1 MQTGLAQALV
11 FARSTEPRPVVSRRA
26 ISLDELPWRRR
37 EPSPA
42 LAWTPPARP
51 LGPLL
56 VALTVAPLALRRVFP
71 LTAFWTIM
79 SAAVAAYYGNNNA
92 TLVTF
97 LAVAFAAYSAVV
109 HSRYRGAALLSMPL
123 VTVLLIA
130 LSANMSPPIPARAT
144 PLLIF
149 IPIMI
154 VGDAVHR
161 WAWRAGDSGAR
172 LRQAQAEHEAA
183 TRRAL
188 ARERARLASE
198 LHDVVT
204 HNVSVMVVQAG
215 AARRVLSADP
225 AEAIKALR
233 AVESSGRTAMTELR
247 HLLGLLSPPPGTDD
261 AGGPARQRA
270 VLVDAGSGPGGAADL
285 APQPGL
291 DELRETM
298 VGRVRSRRGRPS
310 SCAIAGNTAGP
321 TSRAGTGGRVPGG
334 AGGADQRDQAR
345 GKAHRPKVRAPPMTT
360 SRGWWSRS
368 PTTGGRFPPL
378 GRPLDAALP
387 RGAGMGRLACGN
399 GWRCTA
405 ASSPPHRGWVGA
417 GGAGKDDPGATS
429 RDTRGSDPAMSEAA
443 TAWRSAPRG
452 HRRRPDAGPQRV
464 PAHPERGRDRPLRP
478 KQPTARKRSPPCFST
493 APTLSSWTSGCRGWT
508 GLRPPAA
515 SSHPNPDAGCR
526 IIILTT
532 FDLDQY
538 VYAALTAGASGFLLK
553 DTSPEQLVA
562 RGTHWSAPGDALL
575 APSITRRLIETVRP
589 PHPARPVHSARR
601 PVRP

>member
-1 MQTGLAQALV
+1 MPRGGAAGDNELVSESRRGLVQTGLAQALV
-11 FARSTEPRPVVSRRA
+11 FARSTEPRPLVSRRA
-26 ISLDELPWRRR
+26 ISLDAVLAATGTVA
-37 EPSPA
+37 A
-42 LAWTPPARP
+42 LAGTPPARP

-56 VALTVAPLALRRVFP
+56 VALTAAPLALRRAFP

-161 WAWRAGDSGAR
+161 WARRAVDSGAR

-225 AEAIKALR
+225 AEAINALR

-261 AGGPARQRA
+261 AGGPAGQPA

-291 DELRETM
+291 DELREM
-298 VGRVRSRRGRPS
+298 VGRVVAAGLPVELRIAGTPRDLPAGLGLAVYRVVQEALTNVIKHAGKPQAEVRLTYEPAALVVEVADDGRPIP
-310 SCAIAGNTAGP
+310 AAGP
-321 TSRAGTGGRVPGG
+321 A
-334 AGGADQRDQAR
+334 
-345 GKAHRPKVRAPPMTT
+345 
-360 SRGWWSRS
+360 
-368 PTTGGRFPPL
+368 
-378 GRPLDAALP
+378 LDAGVP
-387 RGAGMGRLACGN
+387 RGAGMGLLGLRERVALYGGELA
-399 GWRCTA
+399 A
-405 ASSPPHRGWVGA
+405 
-417 GGAGKDDPGATS
+417 
-429 RDTRGSDPAMSEAA
+429 
-443 TAWRSAPRG
+443 APRPG
-452 HRRRPDAGPQRV
+452 GGWLVQARIPV
-464 PAHPERGRDRPLRP
+464 EPAEIPAEV
-478 KQPTARKRSPPCFST
+478 TPP
-493 APTLSSWTSGCRGWT
+493 
-508 GLRPPAA
+508 
-515 SSHPNPDAGCR
+515 
-526 IIILTT
+526 
-532 FDLDQY
+532 
-538 VYAALTAGASGFLLK
+538 
-553 DTSPEQLVA
+553 
-562 RGTHWSAPGDALL
+562 
-575 APSITRRLIETVRP
+575 
-589 PHPARPVHSARR
+589 
-601 PVRP
+601 